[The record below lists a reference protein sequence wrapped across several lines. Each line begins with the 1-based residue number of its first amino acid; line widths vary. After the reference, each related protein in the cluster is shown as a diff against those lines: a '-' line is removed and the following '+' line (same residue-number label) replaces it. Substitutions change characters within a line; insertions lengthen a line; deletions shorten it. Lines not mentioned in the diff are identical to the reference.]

1 MRRLALAFAFAVA
14 ATTAATAADPVEALR
29 GAVRDVTQSPPVD
42 WNGYYFG
49 GHFATGTTDI
59 DFRHAMR
66 QVPGANELGKA
77 SSSGSGFGGFIGYNA
92 QWDQALL
99 GFELNY
105 THGEFGANK
114 TVVTGPVVTFG
125 SVDVNDI
132 VSARLRAGWTPGI
145 FMPYAFI
152 GASYG
157 IADLAQTVT
166 TAGIVTTSLYQNRHS
181 VYGFNAGGGIEMMV
195 FGSGFVRAEFEYTR
209 FSSPIDTSITTGR
222 IGAGVKF

>member
-29 GAVRDVTQSPPVD
+29 GAVREVTHSPTVD

-59 DFRHAMR
+59 DFRHAMG
-66 QVPGANELGKA
+66 QIPGANPLGKA
-77 SSSGSGFGGFIGYNA
+77 SSSGSGFGGFTGYNA

-114 TVVTGPVVTFG
+114 AVTRP
-125 SVDVNDI
+125 
-132 VSARLRAGWTPGI
+132 ALW
-145 FMPYAFI
+145 
-152 GASYG
+152 
-157 IADLAQTVT
+157 
-166 TAGIVTTSLYQNRHS
+166 
-181 VYGFNAGGGIEMMV
+181 
-195 FGSGFVRAEFEYTR
+195 
-209 FSSPIDTSITTGR
+209 
-222 IGAGVKF
+222 